1 MDNSVF
7 VRAARENSTRE
18 TAGQA
23 RAVAGIAGRE
33 RLSRE
38 NEIKDGLVREEEPR
52 QLSPRNI
59 RNRNSKAEELL
70 RTVRNMK
77 EDDMR
82 PDEEEGSAVDKTA
95 ASRADTLPLRGRNRD
110 SMARD
115 SEIDGVRPGTG
126 TEIIRSGGI
135 LTI

>member
-1 MDNSVF
+1 M
-7 VRAARENSTRE
+7 
-18 TAGQA
+18 
-23 RAVAGIAGRE
+23 
-33 RLSRE
+33 
-38 NEIKDGLVREEEPR
+38 REEEPR

-70 RTVRNMK
+70 RTIRNMK

-95 ASRADTLPLRGRNRD
+95 ASRSGHAASAEGTGTAWPGTVKLT
-110 SMARD
+110 
-115 SEIDGVRPGTG
+115 IRPGTG